1 MCTHIGIIE
10 RGHLLASGRVSDILR
25 NLHQDRRIVTV
36 KVQAPAEHFE
46 AIGAIIAQG
55 PGVKEMRPLLS
66 GLGSSDEN
74 SNLSLASWEIEL
86 HGHETELNN
95 LLRYLVWQN
104 IPVYNFAEREDDL
117 EDIFLKVTQGIVN

>member
-1 MCTHIGIIE
+1 
-10 RGHLLASGRVSDILR
+10 
-25 NLHQDRRIVTV
+25 
-36 KVQAPAEHFE
+36 VQAPAEHFE